1 MCYSFYIIL
10 SGTVSVYIDPRM
22 TGEEEYGAALKP
34 SSARKVSAK
43 SENNEDKKKKQEGE
57 GGGEKKEVTIEG
69 DDKENTTEEGEQ
81 RTTEQQ
87 KQPKRIK
94 ELDRSK
100 FGKMIVQ
107 YGTDNYKIFCFVY
120 FDSNTEPLLVDIE

>member
-22 TGEEEYGAALKP
+22 TGEEDYGAALKP

-43 SENNEDKKKKQEGE
+43 SENNEDQKKKQEGE

-107 YGTDNYKIFCFVY
+107 YGTDIYRIFCFVY

>member
-22 TGEEEYGAALKP
+22 TGEEDYGAALKP

-43 SENNEDKKKKQEGE
+43 SENKEDKKKKQEGE
-57 GGGEKKEVTIEG
+57 GGGEKKEVTTEG
-69 DDKENTTEEGEQ
+69 DDKESTTEEEEQ

-107 YGTDNYKIFCFVY
+107 YGTDIYNIFCFLY